1 VETLEALQLLVK
13 TDLFVVVVA
22 INTRYVTLALEDQYK
37 GILEAGRHPSSIDYL
52 EKIIQL
58 PYRLPPIDKKEAM
71 GRYIEEQLGTL
82 REDAVRLESQSNVP
96 AQSNVP
102 VQGDVP
108 AQSNMPAQSD
118 VSAKSNVPAQN
129 DKQRQ
134 SLQLPILYVSRT
146 EHSMITIGV
155 L

>member
-1 VETLEALQLLVK
+1 MGTLEALQLLVK

-22 INTRYVTLALEDQYK
+22 INTRYVTLALERQYK

-96 AQSNVP
+96 

-118 VSAKSNVPAQN
+118 VSAKSNVPAQS